1 MKSNDVNV
9 AIKLTI
15 ISHYKAKAENVIMQG
30 WGTRGA
36 FQPDKL
42 LIIDGVKGIKAF
54 VDGLNWFFEL
64 LIMMPSS

>member
-1 MKSNDVNV
+1 
-9 AIKLTI
+9 
-15 ISHYKAKAENVIMQG
+15 MQG

-42 LIIDGVKGIKAF
+42 LIIDGVKGLKAF